1 MMDAKARKTWISIVV
16 AAVIIIGLLAVTIVG
31 GTAFFIYSHVNA
43 KLIPQESA
51 EQEFTIARARFSNQ
65 QPLIELTADDE
76 PVLHRKSSAPRHEI
90 QSLHALVYDGR
101 AHKLTHLDIP
111 GWLLKLMSAGGRI
124 RIANLDV
131 LDDDTSGRV
140 TLEDLERHGPGLVLD
155 LKRARGSQQILL
167 WTE

>member
-43 KLIPQESA
+43 RLIPQESA
-51 EQEFTIARARFSNQ
+51 EQEFTIARARFVNQ

-76 PVLHRKSSAPRHEI
+76 PVLHRNTSGPRHEI

-101 AHKLTHLDIP
+101 ARKLTHLD
-111 GWLLKLMSAGGRI
+111 
-124 RIANLDV
+124 
-131 LDDDTSGRV
+131 
-140 TLEDLERHGPGLVLD
+140 
-155 LKRARGSQQILL
+155 
-167 WTE
+167 

>member
-1 MMDAKARKTWISIVV
+1 MDAKTKKTWISIVI
-16 AAVIIIGLLAVTIVG
+16 ASVIIIGLLAIGIVG
-31 GTAFFIYSHVNA
+31 STALFIYHHVNA
-43 KLIPQESA
+43 KIVPQESA
-51 EQEFTIARARFSNQ
+51 EQEFTTARARFVNQ

-76 PVLHRKSSAPRHEI
+76 PVVHRNTSGPRHEI

-101 AHKLTHLDIP
+101 ARKLTHLDVP
-111 GWLLKLMSAGGRI
+111 GWLLKVMSAGGRI

-131 LDDDTSGRV
+131 LDDETSSKV

-155 LKRARGSQQILL
+155 LRRARGSQQLLL

>member
-1 MMDAKARKTWISIVV
+1 MDAKTKKTWISIVI
-16 AAVIIIGLLAVTIVG
+16 ASVIIIGVLAIGIVG
-31 GTAFFIYSHVNA
+31 STAFFISRHVNA
-43 KLIPQESA
+43 KVIPQESA
-51 EQEFTIARARFSNQ
+51 EQEFTATRARFVNQ

-76 PVLHRKSSAPRHEI
+76 PVVHRNTSGPRREI

-101 AHKLTHLDIP
+101 AHKLTHLDVP
-111 GWLLKLMSAGGRI
+111 GWLLKVMSAGGRI

-131 LDDDTSGRV
+131 LDDETGGKV

-155 LKRARGSQQILL
+155 VRRARGSQQVLL

>member
-1 MMDAKARKTWISIVV
+1 MDAKAKKTWISIVI
-16 AAVIIIGLLAVTIVG
+16 ASGIITGLLAIGMVAS
-31 GTAFFIYSHVNA
+31 TAFFIYHHVNA
-43 KLIPQESA
+43 KIVPQESA
-51 EQEFTIARARFSNQ
+51 EQEFTTTRARFVNQ

-76 PVLHRKSSAPRHEI
+76 PVLHRNTSGPRHEI

-101 AHKLTHLDIP
+101 ARKLTHLDVP
-111 GWLLKLMSAGGRI
+111 GWLLTVMSAGGRI

-131 LDDDTSGRV
+131 LEDETSGKV

-155 LKRARGSQQILL
+155 VKRARGSQLVLL